1 MFQLMNGLRDEGN
14 VKTVIDDVMVTRV
27 GDCDMVGDTRLI
39 DAEDVVIESLC
50 VGDRCERDEVTRE
63 LFLLQDQLRGVL
75 QQNESLLQTVQPQVV
90 FHCHIHSRHSRPTPH
105 SSAVHRRQITCLL
118 PIASISAAV
127 SLPAFRRPPLAAACA
142 TARWARRPCSV
153 RRAGAASTPTATG
166 TC

>member
-14 VKTVIDDVMVTRV
+14 VKTVIDDVMVTRG

-63 LFLLQDQLRGVL
+63 LFLLQDKLRGVL
-75 QQNESLLQTVQPQVV
+75 QQNEALLQTVQPQVV
-90 FHCHIHSRHSRPTPH
+90 FHCHLHSRHSRPTPH
-105 SSAVHRRQITCLL
+105 SSAVRRRQTTCLL
-118 PIASISAAV
+118 PIASISAAA
-127 SLPAFRRPPLAAACA
+127 SLPASHRPPLAAACA
-142 TARWARRPCSV
+142 TARWVQRPCSV